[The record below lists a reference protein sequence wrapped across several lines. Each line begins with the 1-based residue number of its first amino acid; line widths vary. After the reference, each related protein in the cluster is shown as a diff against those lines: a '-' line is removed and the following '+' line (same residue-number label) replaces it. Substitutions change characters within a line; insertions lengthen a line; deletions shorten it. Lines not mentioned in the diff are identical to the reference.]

1 MEGVDDREMAQ
12 KCHLADEIFP
22 LSWGIRT
29 LKRPWTFMFLLIL
42 PVFLVMATGNRAGAD
57 IYRYVDE
64 RGVVNFTDNP
74 GNAGYEVYLRDG
86 VSRPLPAIGYYPYRD
101 EVQNAST
108 VYKIEE
114 SLIRAVMEVESDY
127 NRFAVSS
134 TGARGLMQLMPA
146 TMRYLGV
153 RNPYDPR
160 QNIMGGTRYL
170 KGLMGRFSGNLSL
183 ALAAYNAGAGN
194 VVKYGRIPPFPQ
206 TRRYVMKVM
215 ARYRT
220 YSGISE

>member
-1 MEGVDDREMAQ
+1 
-12 KCHLADEIFP
+12 
-22 LSWGIRT
+22 
-29 LKRPWTFMFLLIL
+29 
-42 PVFLVMATGNRAGAD
+42 MATGNRAGAD

-86 VSRPLPAIGYYPYRD
+86 VSRPLLAIGYYPYRD

-170 KGLMGRFSGNLSL
+170 KSLMGRFSGNLSL

-206 TRRYVMKVM
+206 TRRYVTKVM

>member
-1 MEGVDDREMAQ
+1 
-12 KCHLADEIFP
+12 
-22 LSWGIRT
+22 
-29 LKRPWTFMFLLIL
+29 MFLLIL